1 MRSTI
6 AVPPSIAAPPSIDA
20 EQLDAFVT
28 FAEHLNFTRAARA
41 RRMSQPALHAQVRKL
56 SEALGVTLYERRGN
70 RLALTPPGERVLGFG
85 RDARERSRALVA
97 ELSHREVRG
106 PIVLCA
112 GEGSYL
118 YLLGEGLR
126 RFASSPP
133 RAPTEA
139 APRAPRAER
148 SPSARSSAEAAAREL
163 RLLVRDHEG
172 TVAAVRTGEAHLGV
186 ASLDGP
192 PPGLDARLLTEVGQV
207 LVLPEAHPLAS
218 RRHVRLRDLDGERL
232 VVPPEGRP
240 HRALIA
246 QAFRAAGARFRV
258 AVEASG
264 WELLVRFVELGFGLA
279 IVNAFCRVPA
289 GLVRRPL
296 PELPSRAYH
305 LLQRPGAAREG
316 AVFALAEALIGA
328 ADAWREP
335 IVVAPRPRP

>member
-1 MRSTI
+1 MR
-6 AVPPSIAAPPSIDA
+6 APLDA

-41 RRMSQPALHAQVRKL
+41 RRVSQPALHTQVRKL

-70 RLALTPPGERVLGFG
+70 RLALTPHGQRVLGFG
-85 RDARERSRALVA
+85 RDARDRMRALVA

-126 RFASSPP
+126 RF
-133 RAPTEA
+133 T
-139 APRAPRAER
+139 AER
-148 SPSARSSAEAAAREL
+148 PSEL

-186 ASLDGP
+186 ASLDAP
-192 PPGLDARLLTEVGQV
+192 PAGLDARPLTEVGQV
-207 LVLPEAHPLAS
+207 VVLPASHPLAAKKQ
-218 RRHVRLRDLDGERL
+218 VRLRDLAGERL

-240 HRALIA
+240 HRTMIA
-246 QAFRAAGARFRV
+246 QALRAAGVRWQV

-264 WELLVRFVELGFGLA
+264 WELLVRFAELGLGLA
-279 IVNAFCRVPA
+279 IVNAFCRIPP
-289 GLVRRPL
+289 GLVARPM
-296 PELPSRAYH
+296 PELPSRTYH
-305 LLQRPGAAREG
+305 LLQRTEAAREG
-316 AVFALAEALIGA
+316 SVAALAEALSREAG
-328 ADAWREP
+328 AWRA
-335 IVVAPRPRP
+335 VSVAAASRA

>member
-1 MRSTI
+1 MRPSTA
-6 AVPPSIAAPPSIDA
+6 AVRPPIDA

-70 RLALTPPGERVLGFG
+70 RLVLTPPGERVLGFG

-126 RFASSPP
+126 RFASPPP
-133 RAPTEA
+133 RASAER
-139 APRAPRAER
+139 APRAPRGGEPDGAGR
-148 SPSARSSAEAAAREL
+148 APGPHAPTREL

-186 ASLDGP
+186 ASLDGS

-246 QAFRAAGARFRV
+246 QAFRAAGVRFRV
-258 AVEASG
+258 SVEASG

-296 PELPSRAYH
+296 LELPSRAYH

-316 AVFALAEALIGA
+316 AVFALAEALLGA
-328 ADAWREP
+328 ADAWRGP
-335 IVVAPRPRP
+335 IVVAPRPRS